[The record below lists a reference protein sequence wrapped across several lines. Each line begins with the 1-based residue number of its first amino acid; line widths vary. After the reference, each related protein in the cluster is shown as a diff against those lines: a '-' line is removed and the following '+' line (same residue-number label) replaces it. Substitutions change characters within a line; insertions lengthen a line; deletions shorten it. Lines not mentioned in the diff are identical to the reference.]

1 MNGDEE
7 IDIFPDLC
15 MSDEFKRAYRD
26 RIAYFDKSPKV
37 SLIVQAVIE
46 TCDFGHKFAKLPD
59 HPKKD
64 GLARCPHC
72 MASGLD
78 ALRKEVDS
86 FRTYASSSNFQDWDP
101 DIANGFTQK

>member
-1 MNGDEE
+1 MNGIEE
-7 IDIFPDLC
+7 IAPFSELC
-15 MSDEFKRAYRD
+15 LSDEFKKAYRD
-26 RIAYFDKSPKV
+26 RVAYFDKSPKV
-37 SLIVQAVIE
+37 SLIAQAVIE

-78 ALRKEVDS
+78 AVRKEVDS
-86 FRTYASSSNFQDWDP
+86 LRHYISSFKFKDWDP